1 VSTNDTIIS
10 SDAVLSELEQAGLER
25 ILRAMIPASEEHG
38 VPGADDPLI
47 VADIIAT
54 GRTVLPELAPLLK
67 SLGETALAISG
78 AEPDTEALSL
88 RQEQPEVAGL
98 LVALA
103 VQCYYRDDR
112 VMASLDMPVRPP
124 FPEGYEIADGDWSLL
139 DPVRDRGP
147 IYRAIP
153 AGTDP
158 Q

>member
-1 VSTNDTIIS
+1 VSTSDDIIG
-10 SDAVLSELEQAGLER
+10 SDAVLSELEQAGLAR
-25 ILRAMIPASEEHG
+25 ILRAMIPASEAYG

-54 GRTVLPELAPLLK
+54 GRVVLPELAPLLK

-78 AEPDTEALSL
+78 AEP
-88 RQEQPEVAGL
+88 AGL

-124 FPEGYEIADGDWSLL
+124 FPDGYEIADGDWSLL
-139 DPVRDRGP
+139 DPVRTRGP
-147 IYRAIP
+147 IYRATP
-153 AGTDP
+153 GSTDSE
-158 Q
+158 